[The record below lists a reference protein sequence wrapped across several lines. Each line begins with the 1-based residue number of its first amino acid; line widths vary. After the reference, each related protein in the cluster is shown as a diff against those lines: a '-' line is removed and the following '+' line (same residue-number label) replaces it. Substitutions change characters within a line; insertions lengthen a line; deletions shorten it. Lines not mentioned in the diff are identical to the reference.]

1 MTAKFILSCEST
13 VDLPFSYASARGMPV
28 LFYGYTVDGTGYPDD
43 MGRDPD
49 ALTNFYSMLD
59 RGKLPTTTQL
69 NPQQYYDYLEKLS
82 EKGDVIHIALSSG
95 LSGSVNS
102 AYVALEMLR
111 EKYPDRR
118 ITVIDSTCASSG
130 FGLLVDIAADLR
142 DSGCSFEETVLRITE
157 TIPHVHSQFFTT
169 EMKFLRRSGR
179 VSGAT
184 AAVATVLN
192 ICPIMH
198 LDTAGRIIAY
208 SKVRGK
214 KNAIKTTVDEM
225 AAHAENGTAY
235 SGKCFISHSNC
246 LSTALEVRSAIEER
260 FPALKDRIRINDIG
274 TIIASHTGPGTVAV
288 FFLGDCRSKAE

>member
-13 VDLPFSYASARGMPV
+13 VDLPFSYVSARGMPV
-28 LFYGYTVDGTGYPDD
+28 LFYGYTVDGTEYPDD

-49 ALTNFYSMLD
+49 ALPNFYSMLD

-102 AYVALEMLR
+102 AYVALEMLK
-111 EKYPDRR
+111 EKYPQRR
-118 ITVIDSTCASSG
+118 ISVIDSTCASSG

-142 DSGCSFEETVLRITE
+142 DAGCSFDETVLRITE

-184 AAVATVLN
+184 AAVATVLS

-225 AAHAENGTAY
+225 AVHAENGTSY

-246 LSTALEVRSAIEER
+246 PSTALEVRSAIEER
-260 FPALKDRIRINDIG
+260 FPALKGRIMINDIG

-288 FFLGDCRSKAE
+288 FFLGDSRSKAE